1 MRAPGRNH
9 STFFAV
15 TLASAVVLLS
25 HSADRAGLESG
36 GIAPSKA
43 ASPRGDESASLT
55 LESRVAATRALKH
68 MPLYFIENRGQ
79 LDSRVAFYVQGKD
92 TTLYFTAEGMTLA
105 LTEQERGEEKG
116 RLERGALGRDRRVP
130 QARSRRV
137 VKLDF
142 VGANPRPK
150 ILGGDPTPTVVSYF
164 KGRREEWKAG
174 LPTYA
179 SITYADLWP
188 GIDLVYSGTAD
199 RLKYSF
205 LVKPGADPGQ
215 VRLAYRGASAV
226 RVNGA
231 GQLEIETPG
240 GVLQDDR
247 PYAYQEIEGRRVAV
261 DASYS
266 LDRAS
271 GGAPHRYGFAVQ
283 PYDRTRPL
291 VLDPAVLVYAG
302 YIGGG
307 DDDEAYGIAVD
318 GSGNTFV
325 TGLTASTE
333 TTFPVTAGPDLTQ
346 NGGQDAF
353 VAKVNAAGTAL
364 VYCGYIGGSDDDR
377 GLGIAVDGSGNAY
390 VTGRTLSTETSF
402 PVTVGPD
409 LTHNGGGADAFVAKV
424 NAAGT
429 ALVYCGYIG
438 GDDDDVGSGI
448 AVDGSGNA
456 YVTGRAL
463 STEASFPVTV
473 GPDLTHNGDGSDAFV
488 AKVNA
493 AGTALAYCGYIG
505 GDGDDVGSGIAV
517 DGSGNAYVTGFADS
531 TEATFPVT
539 VGPDLTYSGGLYD
552 AFVAKVNA
560 AGTALAYCG
569 YIGGDGGDVSHG
581 IAVDGSGNAYV
592 TGDTSS
598 TQATFPVTAGP
609 DLIYNDG
616 GDAFVAKVN
625 AAGTALAYCGYIGG
639 SGGDVGVGIAVDSS
653 GNAYVTG
660 ATASTQD
667 TFPVTDGPDMT
678 YNGGTVYG
686 DAFAAKVNAAG
697 TGLAY
702 CGYIGG
708 SGDDYG
714 RGIRVDSSGDAYIM
728 GLTASTQ
735 TSFPVAV
742 GPDLIYNG
750 GSHDAFVAKIAAPPS
765 GGTSTPTP

>member
-1 MRAPGRNH
+1 MRTPGRNH
-9 STFFAV
+9 STLFAV

-25 HSADRAGLESG
+25 CSADRAGLESR

-43 ASPRGDESASLT
+43 ASPRYGGESASPA
-55 LESRVAATRALKH
+55 LESRVAATRALEH
-68 MPLYFIENRGQ
+68 MPLYFVENRGQ
-79 LDSRVAFYVQGKD
+79 LDSRVAFYVQGRD
-92 TTLYFTAEGMTLA
+92 TTLYFTAEGMTLV
-105 LTEQERGEEKG
+105 LTEIGD
-116 RLERGALGRDRRVP
+116 RLERASLGRNRQGPPPQPRTRR
-130 QARSRRV
+130 A

-150 ILGGDPTPTVVSYF
+150 ILGADPTPTVVSYF
-164 KGRREEWKAG
+164 KGRPEEWKAG
-174 LPTYA
+174 LATYA

-333 TTFPVTAGPDLTQ
+333 TSFPVTAGPDLTQ

-409 LTHNGGGADAFVAKV
+409 LTHNGGFADAFVAKV
-424 NAAGT
+424 NATGT

-438 GDDDDVGSGI
+438 G
-448 AVDGSGNA
+448 
-456 YVTGRAL
+456 
-463 STEASFPVTV
+463 
-473 GPDLTHNGDGSDAFV
+473 
-488 AKVNA
+488 
-493 AGTALAYCGYIG
+493 
-505 GDGDDVGSGIAV
+505 
-517 DGSGNAYVTGFADS
+517 
-531 TEATFPVT
+531 
-539 VGPDLTYSGGLYD
+539 
-552 AFVAKVNA
+552 
-560 AGTALAYCG
+560 
-569 YIGGDGGDVSHG
+569 
-581 IAVDGSGNAYV
+581 
-592 TGDTSS
+592 
-598 TQATFPVTAGP
+598 
-609 DLIYNDG
+609 
-616 GDAFVAKVN
+616 
-625 AAGTALAYCGYIGG
+625 
-639 SGGDVGVGIAVDSS
+639 SGGDYGTAIAVDSS

-660 ATASTQD
+660 ATTSGET
-667 TFPVTDGPDMT
+667 TFPVTVGPALT
-678 YNGGTVYG
+678 YNGGG
-686 DAFAAKVNAAG
+686 DAFVAKVNAAG
-697 TGLAY
+697 SALVY

-708 SGDDYG
+708 SSNDQGYG
-714 RGIRVDSSGDAYIM
+714 IAADSSGNAYVT

-735 TSFPVAV
+735 ASFPVAV
-742 GPDLIYNG
+742 GPDLTYNSG
-750 GSHDAFVAKIAAPPS
+750 LYDAFVAKVQGVTP
-765 GGTSTPTP
+765 TSTPTNTPTRTPTNTPTRTPTNTPTGALTNTPTRTPTPTPTNTPTPTPISPGSDFYTVAPCRQYDSRDSAALPDNTNRSVTLIGAPCGVPPTAVAVSVNITVFSITGAG